1 MGHERIAGHKSWLS
15 SMGDSTVSRKR
26 RRGHAEET
34 RDLVDRLSR
43 KQDRLPEV
51 VSGHINDFI
60 GDNHLG
66 TVAELHTLQ
75 DQIILQEWR
84 AFFADVIKPSSLNT
98 QCSVEVR
105 AKIAG
110 HTDEYPLQP
119 EWKFEHGFLRRSET
133 TVIAIAKKQGFQ
145 ASFFHVSVYHDV
157 DEEDYCTPTWHF
169 QWPRDAFDQRLLQQR
184 SAALAQALAARV
196 AHADDT
202 RFKQYIEEVLVP
214 AADAGCLNFE
224 QSAEAAVQTYFR
236 FPEDTT
242 FQDAVKRILAAA
254 ERHGI
259 CCFATPIGKTEA
271 VYFSWEC
278 EFFKAIRE
286 KRE

>member
-1 MGHERIAGHKSWLS
+1 MGHERLAGHKSWLS
-15 SMGDSTVSRKR
+15 SMGDSAGSRKR
-26 RRGHAEET
+26 RRDHAEET

-51 VSGHINDFI
+51 VSGIINDFI

-84 AFFADVIKPSSLNT
+84 AFFADVIKPSSLKT
-98 QCSVEVR
+98 ECSVEVR

-110 HTDEYPLQP
+110 HTDEYPV
-119 EWKFEHGFLRRSET
+119 WKFEHGFLRRSET
-133 TVIAIAKKQGFQ
+133 TIIAIAKKHGFQ
-145 ASFFHVSVYHDV
+145 ASFFRCDYDDV
-157 DEEDYCTPTWHF
+157 GEEDYCTPTWLF
-169 QWPRDAFDQRLLQQR
+169 QWPRDAFDQRQPQQR
-184 SAALAQALAARV
+184 SAARAQALAARV
-196 AHADDT
+196 AQADDT

-236 FPEDTT
+236 FPEDPM
-242 FQDAVKRILAAA
+242 FQDAVKRIQAAA

-259 CCFATPIGKTEA
+259 FCFATPIGKTEV
-271 VYFSWEC
+271 VYFSWED
-278 EFFKAIRE
+278 EFFKAIDK
-286 KRE
+286 KRV